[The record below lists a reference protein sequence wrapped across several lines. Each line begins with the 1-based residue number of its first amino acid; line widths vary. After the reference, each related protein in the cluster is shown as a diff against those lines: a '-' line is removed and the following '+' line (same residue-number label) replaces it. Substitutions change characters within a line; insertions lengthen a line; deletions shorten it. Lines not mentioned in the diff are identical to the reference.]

1 MISVINAEA
10 GWSILNSIDTR
21 SIQIKPAPKPRP
33 AVKRDLILRELA
45 NMGKQYAT
53 QRTIRDAIG
62 MPKSGFANAL
72 FARMEA
78 EGVIRQG
85 KPLMAGH
92 GNRARTY
99 RITQKG
105 REEASIITQERGERA
120 TNGPAGQGVN
130 E

>member
-10 GWSILNSIDTR
+10 GWSILDSIDGRT
-21 SIQIKPAPKPRP
+21 IKAAAAPKPRP
-33 AVKRDLILRELA
+33 ALKRTLILRYLA

-53 QRTIRDAIG
+53 QRTIREAVG
-62 MPKSGFANAL
+62 MAKSGFASAL
-72 FARMEA
+72 FTKMEA
-78 EGVIRQG
+78 DGVIMQG

-105 REEASIITQERGERA
+105 RQE
-120 TNGPAGQGVN
+120 VN
-130 E
+130 DQ

>member
-10 GWSILNSIDTR
+10 GWSILEALDQASIKI
-21 SIQIKPAPKPRP
+21 SAIPKARVVFPT
-33 AVKRDLILRELA
+33 KRTLILQALA
-45 NMGKQYAT
+45 TRKGYAT

-62 MPKSGFANAL
+62 MPKSGFASAL

-99 RITQKG
+99 RITEKG
-105 REEASIITQERGERA
+105 REEVRR
-120 TNGPAGQGVN
+120 
-130 E
+130 

>member
-10 GWSILNSIDTR
+10 GWSILKALDLMG
-21 SIQIKPAPKPRP
+21 IQIKPAPKPRP

-45 NMGKQYAT
+45 SRGKQYAT

-85 KPLMAGH
+85 KQLNVGH

-99 RITQKG
+99 RITEKG
-105 REEASIITQERGERA
+105 REEVRR
-120 TNGPAGQGVN
+120 
-130 E
+130 

>member
-1 MISVINAEA
+1 MEA
-10 GWSILNSIDTR
+10 LDGGAIES
-21 SIQIKPAPKPRP
+21 KPAPKPRP

-45 NMGKQYAT
+45 SRGKQYAT

-99 RITQKG
+99 RITRKG
-105 REEASIITQERGERA
+105 REEVKE
-120 TNGPAGQGVN
+120 
-130 E
+130 